1 VLYELH
7 SRGGLRVVA
16 GGSECGIRPGMP
28 LAEAVGVPFRSEPQG
43 RRQPLGCSDRLK
55 PGLQLP
61 LCILPHDPL
70 ADRATLAELA
80 VWCERFS
87 PAVAIEAAER
97 PDGLALDVTGLGPL
111 FGGEAAL
118 AERVVREFHE
128 RGLAARVAIADTLG
142 GAWAAAREWQV
153 VTASIIAPDAT
164 LAALGPLP
172 VAALR
177 LPEETVALLAAVG
190 IRSIEQLAALPRA
203 ALSARFSPQ
212 LLAQLDRATG
222 VVPEL
227 LVPHRAAPQVT
238 AEWSFETP
246 VDSSEAIQHVLEEL
260 IRRVSRALAVRDEG
274 ALGLVCRIACA
285 DRERIALA
293 VGLFRP
299 SASPKHLW
307 ELLKLRLETIRLTAP
322 VTALAVEV
330 TSAAGLSHEQQE
342 LFAADRSRD
351 APRHLAALVER
362 LSSRLGREAV
372 VRPVLMPDAQPEYA
386 SVDLPWTGGS
396 PSGKWQVAS
405 DKRSRDAK
413 PLAAKPRSLLSRRRS
428 TAQESRPTGVRPV
441 WIADSPL
448 PIPVI
453 SVVPAGPPAQFHWDG
468 IDYRIA
474 RSWGPERIETG
485 WWRTGGGWG
494 LGTRDS
500 GDRTLARSSPQ
511 SPVPSPSPSTGIRRD
526 YYRVETTS
534 GRRFWLFR
542 SLADARWFFHGEFG

>member
-7 SRGGLRVVA
+7 SRGELRVVA
-16 GGSECGIRPGMP
+16 GGSACGIRPGMP
-28 LAEAVGVPFRSEPQG
+28 LAEATA
-43 RRQPLGCSDRLK
+43 LAANCS
-55 PGLQLP
+55 PV
-61 LCILPHDPL
+61 ILPHD
-70 ADRATLAELA
+70 AVVDRAALIELA
-80 VWCERFS
+80 LWCERFS
-87 PAVAIEAAER
+87 PAVAIEAGER

-118 AERVVREFHE
+118 VERVVREFRE
-128 RGLAARVAIADTLG
+128 RGLTARVAIADTLG
-142 GAWAAAREWQV
+142 AAWAAAREWTSGKWQARKEV
-153 VTASIIAPDAT
+153 SCEAGSQCASIIPSGVT

-203 ALSARFSPQ
+203 ALSARFGPQ

-246 VDSSEAIQHVLEEL
+246 VDSLETIQHVLEEL
-260 IRRVSRALAVRDEG
+260 VRRVSRALAMCDEG

-293 VGLFRP
+293 IGLFRP

-322 VTALAVEV
+322 VAALAVEV

-342 LFAADRSRD
+342 LFAPNRSRD

-372 VRPVLMPDAQPEYA
+372 VCPVLMPDAQPEYA

-396 PSGKWQVAS
+396 TWPRLSET
-405 DKRSRDAK
+405 RSR
-413 PLAAKPRSLLSRRRS
+413 LGETRPREGVKRRS
-428 TAQESRPTGVRPV
+428 EPLGVRPI
-441 WIADSPL
+441 WLADSPL
-448 PIPVI
+448 PLAVI
-453 SVVPAGPPAQFHWDG
+453 SVVPAGPPAQFHFDG

-485 WWRTGGGWG
+485 WWRTRRDWG
-494 LGTRDS
+494 LGSGDS
-500 GDRTLARSSPQ
+500 GGRTLARSSPQ
-511 SPVPSPSPSTGIRRD
+511 SPVPSPSARRD

-542 SLADARWFFHGEFG
+542 CLADARWFFHGEFG

>member
-1 VLYELH
+1 
-7 SRGGLRVVA
+7 
-16 GGSECGIRPGMP
+16 M
-28 LAEAVGVPFRSEPQG
+28 
-43 RRQPLGCSDRLK
+43 
-55 PGLQLP
+55 
-61 LCILPHDPL
+61 
-70 ADRATLAELA
+70 ADRAALAELA

-118 AERVVREFHE
+118 AERVVREFRE

-142 GAWAAAREWQV
+142 AAWAAVRSGKWQV
-153 VTASIIAPDAT
+153 TSDKKGTTSAQVPLAPHLPLATCDLPLIIAPGAT

-203 ALSARFSPQ
+203 ALSARFGPQ

-222 VVPEL
+222 AAPEL
-227 LVPHRAAPQVT
+227 LVPHRTAPQVT

-246 VDSSEAIQHVLEEL
+246 VESLEAIQQVLEEL
-260 IRRVSRALAVRDEG
+260 VRRVSRALAVRDEG

-322 VTALAVEV
+322 VAALAVEV
-330 TSAAGLSHEQQE
+330 TSATGLSHEQQE
-342 LFAADRSRD
+342 LFTPDRSRD

-396 PSGKWQVAS
+396 TWPRLSET
-405 DKRSRDAK
+405 RSR
-413 PLAAKPRSLLSRRRS
+413 LGETRPREGVKRRS
-428 TAQESRPTGVRPV
+428 ERLGVRPV
-441 WIADSPL
+441 WLADSPL

-453 SVVPAGPPAQFHWDG
+453 SVVPAGPPAQFHFDG

-485 WWRTGGGWG
+485 WWRTGRGWG

-500 GDRTLARSSPQ
+500 GGRTRSSPQ
-511 SPVPSPSPSTGIRRD
+511 SPARSPSARRD
-526 YYRVETTS
+526 YFRVETTS